1 MDISYSLHKI
11 TNEEDFSFSPHQYS
25 LFKFGNLKIAKD
37 FGKDLFKGFVA
48 EYGDYLL
55 SNEVY
60 IFPSPYMAIPTASNY
75 LSFFFKEELD
85 KYLFENGLA
94 SSKTGKI
101 LRNQTYTVDYGNL
114 NFEERKNLIA
124 NDTYYIDK
132 NVIQNKTCLFIDDIK
147 ITGSHEYTVKKI
159 LEQYNAEG
167 NFLYLYFAELIN
179 KNISPKIENF
189 FNYYKVKTIQ
199 DIIDVVNDK
208 AFGFNTRIIKF
219 ILNQNQEDFE
229 NIISNIS
236 EDKKQELINL
246 AISNDYHLLEE
257 YQNNLKNIYYGNQLT
272 KRTKTEY

>member
-124 NDTYYIDK
+124 NHIY
-132 NVIQNKTCLFIDDIK
+132 N
-147 ITGSHEYTVKKI
+147 I
-159 LEQYNAEG
+159 LNCFYLIIVEKV
-167 NFLYLYFAELIN
+167 LYFRAYI
-179 KNISPKIENF
+179 F
-189 FNYYKVKTIQ
+189 V
-199 DIIDVVNDK
+199 D
-208 AFGFNTRIIKF
+208 
-219 ILNQNQEDFE
+219 
-229 NIISNIS
+229 
-236 EDKKQELINL
+236 
-246 AISNDYHLLEE
+246 
-257 YQNNLKNIYYGNQLT
+257 
-272 KRTKTEY
+272 